1 VTSRRGEDG
10 KPVDGRVVGI
20 AIRQRVRPVLKE
32 AGFAEFTERKAWRQ
46 SEHTIDHATFRSF
59 TSYIAEGVGCT
70 TFSFAVEVGVY
81 FRCMDPQLK
90 RPQDF
95 HLTFRS
101 VLGKNLRQPVFHPL
115 WPG

>member
-1 VTSRRGEDG
+1 MSGADG
-10 KPVDGRVVGI
+10 MCIHLHG
-20 AIRQRVRPVLKE
+20 LK
-32 AGFAEFTERKAWRQ
+32 K
-46 SEHTIDHATFRSF
+46 SEQTIDHATFRSF

-70 TFSFAVEVGVY
+70 AFSFAVEVGVH

-101 VLGKNLRQPVFHPL
+101 VLGKNVRQPVFHPRSSAFR
-115 WPG
+115 